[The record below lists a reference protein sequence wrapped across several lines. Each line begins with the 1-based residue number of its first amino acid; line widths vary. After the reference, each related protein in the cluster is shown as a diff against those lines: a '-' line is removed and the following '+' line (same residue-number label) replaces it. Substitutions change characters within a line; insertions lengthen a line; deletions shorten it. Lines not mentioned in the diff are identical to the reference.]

1 MSRPAD
7 ADIKGKSK
15 RILAFDLIRG
25 FFLLVILVDHVE
37 LYPNGLDLFT
47 GKGRLWVSAA
57 EGFFFMSGLLIGMI
71 YKRRLALGMKF
82 IFKKMWTRAAEL
94 YLVGTGLTLI
104 YLAWAVFTNHP
115 YIKDSLPVP
124 FPWHHYIEQALL
136 MRFTYGWA
144 DFLIRF
150 AILMAFAPLV
160 FWLVAKRLW
169 WLALTGI
176 ITIWLFRGQGF
187 TLAWQLIFNS
197 GIIIG
202 FHWQQIQDKFNSLR
216 PKTRGLIKKSF
227 VALTAITFI
236 FSYASVFVLSL
247 LFHLWGWNLL
257 PHWWQH
263 VAFTWGWI
271 NHDIWIYAD
280 KWTLAPL
287 RVVLFF
293 IWFPALYWVVRRY
306 ERQINAYTKG
316 VFEVL
321 GKNSLYV
328 YTAESLVVFVFKLY
342 VIPPKTSV
350 FQNFLITFASIAL
363 VVLMTIGY
371 KRLQP
376 QLNSFKLR

>member
-136 MRFTYGWA
+136 MRFT
-144 DFLIRF
+144 
-150 AILMAFAPLV
+150 
-160 FWLVAKRLW
+160 
-169 WLALTGI
+169 
-176 ITIWLFRGQGF
+176 
-187 TLAWQLIFNS
+187 
-197 GIIIG
+197 
-202 FHWQQIQDKFNSLR
+202 
-216 PKTRGLIKKSF
+216 
-227 VALTAITFI
+227 
-236 FSYASVFVLSL
+236 
-247 LFHLWGWNLL
+247 
-257 PHWWQH
+257 
-263 VAFTWGWI
+263 
-271 NHDIWIYAD
+271 
-280 KWTLAPL
+280 
-287 RVVLFF
+287 
-293 IWFPALYWVVRRY
+293 
-306 ERQINAYTKG
+306 
-316 VFEVL
+316 
-321 GKNSLYV
+321 
-328 YTAESLVVFVFKLY
+328 
-342 VIPPKTSV
+342 
-350 FQNFLITFASIAL
+350 
-363 VVLMTIGY
+363 
-371 KRLQP
+371 
-376 QLNSFKLR
+376 